1 MWKRFNGMNGCIYSA
16 HRKMDGSNLQY
27 LHYKIV
33 LLHYR
38 RYFVAQNDNHVMRSD
53 LDLLTMFSQ
62 VHLVALRHSLQSGH
76 LHLRRMPE
84 ADLTKEPWRFCG
96 ERNLLLVEST
106 LHFLH
111 VTATSITHCR
121 CIRTLHLLLRAWTA
135 HLIAHLVVHQPWTH
149 FYFSYSSV
157 TNTINGKVNEAKR
170 FIFYL
175 FFKIFYCWLS
185 SRLVHFLFFQELLW
199 WIFNFLLRL
208 EFKFFIIIVSL
219 FYSSSYYYY
228 VFLLWLLLSLDC
240 TFIIIIIVCFIVLLL
255 LLLLPLKKDSFW
267 MK

>member
-1 MWKRFNGMNGCIYSA
+1 MYINDAEECERGLMEWMGTFTVRIGKWTV
-16 HRKMDGSNLQY
+16 SNLQY

-38 RYFVAQNDNHVMRSD
+38 RYFVAQNDNLVMRSD
-53 LDLLTMFSQ
+53 LDLLTMLSQ

-121 CIRTLHLLLRAWTA
+121 CVRTLHLLLRAWTA

-149 FYFSYSSV
+149 FYFRV
-157 TNTINGKVNEAKR
+157 TVQLQT
-170 FIFYL
+170 
-175 FFKIFYCWLS
+175 
-185 SRLVHFLFFQELLW
+185 Q
-199 WIFNFLLRL
+199 
-208 EFKFFIIIVSL
+208 
-219 FYSSSYYYY
+219 
-228 VFLLWLLLSLDC
+228 
-240 TFIIIIIVCFIVLLL
+240 
-255 LLLLPLKKDSFW
+255 
-267 MK
+267 